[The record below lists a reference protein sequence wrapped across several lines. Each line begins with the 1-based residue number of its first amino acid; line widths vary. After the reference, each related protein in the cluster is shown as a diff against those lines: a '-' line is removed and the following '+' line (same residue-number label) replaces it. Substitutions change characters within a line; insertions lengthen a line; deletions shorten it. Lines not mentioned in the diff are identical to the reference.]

1 MSDDA
6 RSLVIRLLAEA
17 RLSPIEISE
26 ALGGRVSSR
35 SIYRWAK
42 GESSPQ
48 NTSDYEALKA
58 LVADLGWADTELP
71 KKPRKKPSAPE
82 GTTAAVEEKKEA

>member
-1 MSDDA
+1 MSEDA
-6 RSLVIRLLAEA
+6 RSLVIRLLSEA

-35 SIYRWAK
+35 TVYRWAN

-48 NTSDYEALKA
+48 NASDFEALKA
-58 LVADLGWADTELP
+58 LVADLP
-71 KKPRKKPSAPE
+71 KRGRKPKAATPE
-82 GTTAAVEEKKEA
+82 GTPAVEETTAKE